1 MNDTIIKVDGIGKK
15 FCKTL
20 KHTMQYGACDLARS
34 FLGMSQTAESLREGE
49 FWALQDVSFELK
61 RGECLG
67 LVGANGAG
75 KSTLLK
81 ILNGI
86 MSPDRGQIEMHGRV
100 GALIEV
106 GAGFHPLLT
115 GRENIYV
122 NGAILGFSKKEINSK
137 FDEIVEF
144 SGLHEFIDSPVKH
157 YSSGMYVRLG
167 FAIAAQMEPDVLI
180 IDEVIAVGDAGF
192 RSKCYN
198 RIAKISE
205 NTAIILVSHSMPM
218 ISRLA
223 TSAMVLDRG
232 YVKFKGDS
240 VNAILEYN
248 RLFTNQ
254 MAGSRSG
261 SGSAR
266 IQSLRFLNDTGCETT
281 RFQYGAPFFVELRVM
296 SEINIGDVCI
306 DLVFLSISDEVVAEC
321 NNITSS
327 VSIDLLAGEELLV
340 KACISELSLN
350 AGIYKISALLQS
362 RNMMTH
368 YDWLKDVA
376 AIEVAAERVGVAGQ
390 QFKAI
395 WETSVV

>member
-1 MNDTIIKVDGIGKK
+1 MNEAIIKVDGVGKK
-15 FCKTL
+15 FCKFL

-34 FLGMSQTAESLREGE
+34 FLGLPQSVESLREGE
-49 FWALQDVSFELK
+49 FWALQEVSFELK

-67 LVGANGAG
+67 LIGANGAG

-86 MSPDRGQIEMHGRV
+86 MSPDRGRIEMHGRV

-106 GAGFHPLLT
+106 GAGFHPMLT

-137 FDEIVEF
+137 FDEIVDF
-144 SGLHEFIDSPVKH
+144 SGLHDFIDSPVKH

-198 RIAKISE
+198 RIAKILE
-205 NTAIILVSHSMPM
+205 HTAIILVSHSMPM

-223 TSAMVLDRG
+223 TSAMVLDHG
-232 YVKFKGDS
+232 HVNFKGNS

-261 SGSAR
+261 LGSAR
-266 IQSLRFLNDTGCETT
+266 IKSLRFLDGTGCEATQ
-281 RFQYGAPFFVELRVM
+281 FQYGAPFFFEILVM
-296 SEINIGDVCI
+296 SEINIKDVCI
-306 DLVFLSISDEVVAEC
+306 DVVFLSISDEVVAEC
-321 NNITSS
+321 SNITSS
-327 VSIDLLAGEELLV
+327 VPIDLHAGEELMV
-340 KACISELSLN
+340 KACISEISLN
-350 AGIYKISALLQS
+350 AGVYKISALIQS
-362 RNMMTH
+362 RNMITH

-376 AIEVAAERVGVAGQ
+376 TIEVAAERVGVAGQ
-390 QFKAI
+390 QFRAE